1 MTSLA
6 IPIMA
11 VKLPELRL
19 LEERREGRGGE
30 RMRGGLMRGGD
41 GDGSAWKSKKE
52 LVLLEELKQLRLL
65 MLKEKER
72 FVSPNV
78 CIDPLPLPHFP
89 AFPSSLL
96 LPRS

>member
-1 MTSLA
+1 
-6 IPIMA
+6 MA

-19 LEERREGRGGE
+19 LEERKEGRGGE
-30 RMRGGLMRGGD
+30 GRGGSVMRGRE

-72 FVSPNV
+72 FVSPSI
-78 CIDPLPLPHFP
+78 CIDTITLPLFP
-89 AFPSSLL
+89 AFRSSLIL
-96 LPRS
+96 S